1 MVMTDALVLAIFL
14 ASFRGSFAFQTL
26 PSLKCVYRPPQLRS
40 ASSAETPV
48 ANGTPITSASKDD
61 TATAS
66 PLPTRSTP
74 ISPTLWE
81 SLAAVAGECLYQSD
95 LRRDATGEA
104 ADGKRASSATNWIHD
119 ASAFSLQQ
127 TMDQVRFRAAA
138 EHTDRD
144 QAAAWLRW
152 MQSVPSPSIIHMS
165 DGFRE
170 VVSNGL
176 SDQALERIHQK
187 RDEFLRRIGCR
198 LVLLP
203 SGMDLDG
210 PLVEPPASIIYG
222 KLLYGGV
229 GRLRLLTKK
238 QRRTGER
245 IETKPTPADNAPV
258 WMMYGGPSRMYEAVD
273 MGSAAVLEV
282 ILLPRG
288 KSLSD
293 AETGYNMELGGLPW
307 SPEEMFDFFAETTS
321 KSEDTLDAQTPS
333 SLGGRDRNDAFRT
346 EFSTS
351 VGGLQDQIDTIVRR
365 VLDGR
370 VLRPAN
376 ENDDSNLTASALEAK
391 ELEAL
396 GLSPVRG
403 LLLYGPPGCGKVR

>member
-1 MVMTDALVLAIFL
+1 
-14 ASFRGSFAFQTL
+14 
-26 PSLKCVYRPPQLRS
+26 
-40 ASSAETPV
+40 
-48 ANGTPITSASKDD
+48 
-61 TATAS
+61 
-66 PLPTRSTP
+66 
-74 ISPTLWE
+74 
-81 SLAAVAGECLYQSD
+81 
-95 LRRDATGEA
+95 
-104 ADGKRASSATNWIHD
+104 
-119 ASAFSLQQ
+119 
-127 TMDQVRFRAAA
+127 
-138 EHTDRD
+138 
-144 QAAAWLRW
+144 
-152 MQSVPSPSIIHMS
+152 
-165 DGFRE
+165 
-170 VVSNGL
+170 
-176 SDQALERIHQK
+176 
-187 RDEFLRRIGCR
+187 
-198 LVLLP
+198 
-203 SGMDLDG
+203 
-210 PLVEPPASIIYG
+210 
-222 KLLYGGV
+222 
-229 GRLRLLTKK
+229 
-238 QRRTGER
+238 
-245 IETKPTPADNAPV
+245 
-258 WMMYGGPSRMYEAVD
+258 